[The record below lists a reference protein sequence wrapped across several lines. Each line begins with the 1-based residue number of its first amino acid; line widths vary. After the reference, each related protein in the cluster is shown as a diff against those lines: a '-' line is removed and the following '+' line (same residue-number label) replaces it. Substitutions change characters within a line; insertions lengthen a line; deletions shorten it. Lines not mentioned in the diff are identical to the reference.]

1 MVAMCTWFN
10 PDNPNLSRSREDGI
24 GGWADLQISGIKDFP
39 SWFDKLTTTVTQF
52 NIILTGGDDCLHRY
66 PLLLDSDALYY

>member
-10 PDNPNLSRSREDGI
+10 PDNPDLSRSREDGI

-39 SWFDKLTTTVTQF
+39 SWFDKLTMSG
-52 NIILTGGDDCLHRY
+52 IPAR
-66 PLLLDSDALYY
+66 

>member
-24 GGWADLQISGIKDFP
+24 GGWADLQKSGIKDFP
-39 SWFDKLTTTVTQF
+39 SWFDKLTMSG
-52 NIILTGGDDCLHRY
+52 NGLTMSGIPAR
-66 PLLLDSDALYY
+66 